1 MFNQFGKFTMVQSAI
16 FPSYVKLFIIA
27 LGLFVINSP
36 YTVIAN
42 ETSKASVRSA
52 DTSSYNP
59 QLSVKEAALVNW
71 ELAKGGMQAV
81 EMISSQLLA
90 SIDSENITDYSKFK
104 KRALRSFSTILKRYN
119 SNFWIFEVEDEL
131 KPIKPIYLFELEKA
145 IRQECYDD
153 VCSSAIENVRNALSN
168 LNSETGSL
176 VKQLDFL
183 IASKEVLYEDDEIM
197 EEILVSM
204 SNYLVKSIADTGFE
218 SGWSEI
224 DGFIFRHRVIGAMA
238 FWRNMEPFIAMRSP
252 QLEDEINMELSLL
265 LETLRNTTSGQ
276 YGESVIAAGSN
287 ELIEITKKAA
297 ALGLQLEK
305 ASKLFVS

>member
-1 MFNQFGKFTMVQSAI
+1 M
-16 FPSYVKLFIIA
+16 
-27 LGLFVINSP
+27 
-36 YTVIAN
+36 
-42 ETSKASVRSA
+42 
-52 DTSSYNP
+52 
-59 QLSVKEAALVNW
+59 
-71 ELAKGGMQAV
+71 
-81 EMISSQLLA
+81 
-90 SIDSENITDYSKFK
+90 
-104 KRALRSFSTILKRYN
+104 
-119 SNFWIFEVEDEL
+119 
-131 KPIKPIYLFELEKA
+131 
-145 IRQECYDD
+145 
-153 VCSSAIENVRNALSN
+153 
-168 LNSETGSL
+168 
-176 VKQLDFL
+176 DFL

-224 DGFIFRHRVIGAMA
+224 DGFIFRHRVIGVMA
-238 FWRNMEPFIAMRSP
+238 FWRNMEPFIAIRSP

>member
-1 MFNQFGKFTMVQSAI
+1 
-16 FPSYVKLFIIA
+16 
-27 LGLFVINSP
+27 
-36 YTVIAN
+36 
-42 ETSKASVRSA
+42 
-52 DTSSYNP
+52 
-59 QLSVKEAALVNW
+59 
-71 ELAKGGMQAV
+71 
-81 EMISSQLLA
+81 
-90 SIDSENITDYSKFK
+90 
-104 KRALRSFSTILKRYN
+104 
-119 SNFWIFEVEDEL
+119 
-131 KPIKPIYLFELEKA
+131 
-145 IRQECYDD
+145 
-153 VCSSAIENVRNALSN
+153 
-168 LNSETGSL
+168 
-176 VKQLDFL
+176 
-183 IASKEVLYEDDEIM
+183 M